1 MRSIVSRVAIG
12 AALLGAL
19 LAPSVASAR
28 EPTVDVIKVTGL
40 IDAPST
46 EYLIDRLERAE
57 SDGIEA
63 AVIQLDTAG
72 GLDVRLQDILDT
84 MTTSQV
90 PVVVWIAPGTA
101 QARSAGTF
109 IAYGAHLVYMA
120 SASRIGGALPV
131 NLASPDDETSNE
143 ADGVGLLEE
152 LALRSGRDA
161 FFDTVGKSAVS
172 LASTEAVEQG
182 VANGEAS
189 SLDELLRMMD
199 GERVTVGDGDS
210 VTLETWDEAGST
222 PTVRYR
228 FQEMGLTDR
237 LLHAVTDPELAFF
250 LLLLGAFGIIFEL
263 YNPGIGLAG
272 IIGAVCLTL
281 AFYSLSALPTNWVGV
296 LLIVAAILALLIDVQ
311 TAGLGVFTA
320 LGLGSLVVGGL
331 VIFGDTEPAL
341 ALSPWAVASGVILT
355 IIFFV
360 SVMTAALRV
369 RLRRPISGQEA
380 IIGTIAEAK
389 TDIAPEGTVLT
400 KGTLW
405 RARTMETGIAAGAK
419 VKVMATEGIVLLVEP
434 LHDHG
439 DGSPEGS
446 TSPADQARRKD

>member
-1 MRSIVSRVAIG
+1 M
-12 AALLGAL
+12 
-19 LAPSVASAR
+19 
-28 EPTVDVIKVTGL
+28 

-46 EYLIDRLERAE
+46 EYLIDRLDRAE
-57 SDGIEA
+57 RDGIEA

-72 GLDVRLQDILDT
+72 GLDVRLEDILET

-101 QARSAGTF
+101 QAKSAGTF

-120 SASRIGGALPV
+120 SASRIGPPFPA
-131 NLASPDDETSNE
+131 NLASTDQVAGSDHASRGTGDERKLIE
-143 ADGVGLLEE
+143 K
-152 LALRSGRDA
+152 LALRFGRDVS
-161 FFDTVGKSAVS
+161 FITDGKSPVS
-172 LASTEAVEQG
+172 LASAEAAEQG
-182 VANGEAS
+182 VIDGEAS
-189 SLDELLRMMD
+189 SLDELLRSMD
-199 GERVTVGDGDS
+199 GATVTVGTGDS

-237 LLHAVTDPELAFF
+237 LLHAVTDPEVAFF

-272 IIGAVCLTL
+272 IIGAACLLL
-281 AFYSLSALPTNWVGV
+281 AFYSLSSLPTSWVGV
-296 LLIVAAILALLIDVQ
+296 LLVVVAILALLVDVQ
-311 TAGLGVFTA
+311 TAGLGMFT
-320 LGLGSLVVGGL
+320 GFGIGSLLAGGL
-331 VIFGDTEPAL
+331 LIFGDAEPAL
-341 ALSPWAVASGVILT
+341 ALSPWAVAAGVVLT

-389 TDIAPEGTVLT
+389 TDIAPEGTVVT

-439 DGSPEGS
+439 SAEVPDTPVRQDG
-446 TSPADQARRKD
+446 

>member
-1 MRSIVSRVAIG
+1 MRRVAIG
-12 AALLGAL
+12 VALLGAL
-19 LAPSVASAR
+19 VVPSTVSAR

-46 EYLIDRLERAE
+46 EYLIDRLDRAE

-72 GLDVRLQDILDT
+72 GLDVRLEDILST
-84 MTTSQV
+84 MATSEV

-120 SASRIGGALPV
+120 SASKIGPPFPA
-131 NLASPDDETSNE
+131 NLASPGARTSGGEDERK
-143 ADGVGLLEE
+143 LLEE
-152 LALRSGRDA
+152 LALRSGRDVSFA
-161 FFDTVGKSAVS
+161 TEVMLPDSLSSA
-172 LASTEAVEQG
+172 EAAEQG
-182 VANGEAS
+182 VIDGEAS
-189 SLDELLRMMD
+189 SLTELLQSMD
-199 GERVTVGDGDS
+199 GESVSVGPDDS
-210 VTLETWDEAGST
+210 VTLETWDMAGST

-237 LLHAVTDPELAFF
+237 LLHAVTDPEVAFF
-250 LLLLGAFGIIFEL
+250 LLLLGAYGIIFEL

-272 IIGAVCLTL
+272 IIGAACLLL
-281 AFYSLSALPTNWVGV
+281 AFNSLSSLPTNWVGV
-296 LLIVAAILALLIDVQ
+296 LLIVFAILALLVDVQ
-311 TAGLGVFTA
+311 TAGLGVFT
-320 LGLGSLVVGGL
+320 GLGTGSLIAGGL
-331 VIFGDTEPAL
+331 LIFGDAEPAL
-341 ALSPWAVASGVILT
+341 ALSPWAVAAGAALT

-380 IIGTIAEAK
+380 IIGSIAEAR
-389 TDIAPEGTVLT
+389 TDIAPEGTVVT

-405 RARTMETGIAAGAK
+405 RARTMETGIAAGSK

-434 LHDHG
+434 LHDH
-439 DGSPEGS
+439 DGSS
-446 TSPADQARRKD
+446 QATGPRAHEDG